1 MRHAWISGQRFAVIA
16 AITGMLLVIAAAISD
31 FVVAN
36 YWRNHAMLTSL
47 VADLVVVLVS
57 AAVVTQWIDRRN
69 RRQWNVLAQNV
80 MFSLAQGARLTW
92 TSMITLQGLAAG
104 EQEGDV
110 AAGTAENLAIARDTQ
125 RVLDGTEQ
133 LLKDPERRRLLQ
145 LVVRRLSD
153 QTGKV
158 ITDWASIM
166 VGAAPYAHLIDS
178 HVELQSRLEWLS
190 AVMDHREPPPDQ
202 DGKRRRLTRA
212 SIAVSAVSHLGD
224 EWLRDQASAIT
235 VLAAQL
241 DNESLDQAFSLNA
254 PQWWVL
260 RTDEILG
267 RPHTRSAQANN
278 PLAYQSVSSTTPGS
292 EKK

>member
-1 MRHAWISGQRFAVIA
+1 MRQDWTSWRRFAVIA
-16 AITGMLLVIAAAISD
+16 AAMGLLLVIAAAISD
-31 FVVAN
+31 FVIAS
-36 YWRNHAMLTSL
+36 YWRRHAMLTSL

-92 TSMITLQGLAAG
+92 TSLITLQGLATAD
-104 EQEGDV
+104 QEGEA
-110 AAGTAENLAIARDTQ
+110 AAGTAENLALAQDPQ
-125 RVLDGTEQ
+125 SVLNATEQ
-133 LLKDPERRRLLQ
+133 LLLDPKRRQLLQ
-145 LVVRRLSD
+145 LVVRRLSE
-153 QTGKV
+153 QMAKV

-202 DGKRRRLTRA
+202 DGRRRRLTRA

-235 VLAAQL
+235 VLAAKL
-241 DNESLDQAFSLNA
+241 DHESLDLAFSLNS
-254 PQWWVL
+254 PDWWSL
-260 RTDEILG
+260 RTDQILG
-267 RPHTRSAQANN
+267 RRAARH
-278 PLAYQSVSSTTPGS
+278 
-292 EKK
+292 